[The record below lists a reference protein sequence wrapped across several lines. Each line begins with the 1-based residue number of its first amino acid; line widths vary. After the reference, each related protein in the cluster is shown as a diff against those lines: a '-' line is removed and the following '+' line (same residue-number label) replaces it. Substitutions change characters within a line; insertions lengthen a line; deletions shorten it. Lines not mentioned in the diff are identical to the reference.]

1 MRRAF
6 ESATLKLTGWYLMI
20 LMIISLLFSTI
31 IYQLS
36 TQEVSSRLES
46 LQLRL
51 EDDPRWLIPENSTLR
66 SIRQGQADEAKVNI
80 FFGLL
85 YINLFVLGMGGV
97 GSYLLARRTLRPI
110 EEMHEAQS
118 RFTSD
123 ASHEL
128 KTPLAVMKSELELAL
143 RDSSMKKQDYRQVV
157 ESTLEEVD
165 KLTGLTHTLLQLS
178 RMDLAS
184 IDLTERVDI
193 NQQLKHVQKLLDSK
207 SRIKLKLSK
216 QAAIAEGNESMLRD
230 LFVILVDNALRYSPE
245 SSPVEVTS
253 TATGKSVTVR
263 ISNAGKG
270 ISADDLPKIFDRF
283 YRADSSRT
291 SQSASKGYGLGLSLA
306 KNIADTHNADIQVVS
321 EPSKQTTFT
330 VVIPKISQNH

>member
-253 TATGKSVTVR
+253 TATGKS
-263 ISNAGKG
+263 
-270 ISADDLPKIFDRF
+270 
-283 YRADSSRT
+283 
-291 SQSASKGYGLGLSLA
+291 
-306 KNIADTHNADIQVVS
+306 
-321 EPSKQTTFT
+321 
-330 VVIPKISQNH
+330 